1 MYLNIL
7 VSMDYDRLGNNSFCE
22 PYRFRQANTEP
33 SLLLYYYRFDDPNMP
48 HSTEDSAPT
57 VEAFV
62 NYHQP
67 PPEGEVFPVQY
78 VTTVGF
84 QRQKYDRQLV
94 TVTDI
99 RQCDKIF
106 SLDKQ
111 GFEVVQS
118 TIQEKKWDGD
128 YRFGLPPQLNKDVQE
143 MVMRQ

>member
-1 MYLNIL
+1 
-7 VSMDYDRLGNNSFCE
+7 
-22 PYRFRQANTEP
+22 
-33 SLLLYYYRFDDPNMP
+33 MP
-48 HSTEDSAPT
+48 HSTEYRAPT
-57 VEAFV
+57 FEAFV

-67 PPEGEVFPVQY
+67 PPDGEVYPVQY

-94 TVTDI
+94 SVTDI
-99 RQCDKIF
+99 RQCAERF

-118 TIQEKKWDGD
+118 TIQEKAWDGD
-128 YRFGLPPQLNKDVQE
+128 YRFGLPAQLNKDVQE

>member
-1 MYLNIL
+1 
-7 VSMDYDRLGNNSFCE
+7 
-22 PYRFRQANTEP
+22 
-33 SLLLYYYRFDDPNMP
+33 MP
-48 HSTEDSAPT
+48 HSTEDRAST

-94 TVTDI
+94 TVKDI
-99 RQCDKIF
+99 RQCDETF
-106 SLDKQ
+106 GLDKQ
-111 GFEVVQS
+111 GFEVVPS

>member
-1 MYLNIL
+1 MGE
-7 VSMDYDRLGNNSFCE
+7 DRWGNKISRKTCHL
-22 PYRFRQANTEP
+22 RQTNP
-33 SLLLYYYRFDDPNMP
+33 KRSLLLHNYRFIDPNMP
-48 HSTEDSAPT
+48 HSTEDRAPT

-99 RQCDKIF
+99 RQCDEIF

-111 GFEVVQS
+111 GFEVVHS

-128 YRFGLPPQLNKDVQE
+128 YRFGLPSQLNKDVQE

>member
-1 MYLNIL
+1 
-7 VSMDYDRLGNNSFCE
+7 
-22 PYRFRQANTEP
+22 
-33 SLLLYYYRFDDPNMP
+33 MP
-48 HSTEDSAPT
+48 HSTADRSPT

-99 RQCDKIF
+99 RQCDEMF

-118 TIQEKKWDGD
+118 TIHEKTWDGD